1 MPDLSLNLASHT
13 WQMVPIEHMSMSFQN
28 AHAENLMSSE
38 MAGIGPFGESGRGGV
53 FGQRLGHEGRA
64 LIKEV

>member
-1 MPDLSLNLASHT
+1 MPDLALNLASHT

-38 MAGIGPFGESGRGGV
+38 MAGIGPF
-53 FGQRLGHEGRA
+53 QRNRHFRREW
-64 LIKEV
+64 